1 MTKTIGQKHKRK
13 HRHGYTT
20 EEHDKS
26 GSENFALRWKQLRQ
40 IQLKRG
46 KIAQSDCFVVIF
58 YATQNYPLSKVE
70 CPLLNERSEPQMV
83 HGLPVQSR
91 VAAAIRAVPAICVMI
106 LAHMVMNKGGGGCKT
121 ERGKMD
127 EGSRHW
133 AKAKAGR

>member
-1 MTKTIGQKHKRK
+1 MRNTQQKGQIIFIATTEAVGLDQNENKFDKSSTKRVDMTKTIGQKHKRK

-70 CPLLNERSEPQMV
+70 CNPSHIFKFISTSTSPKLAIKSPLTSCLTVES
-83 HGLPVQSR
+83 
-91 VAAAIRAVPAICVMI
+91 
-106 LAHMVMNKGGGGCKT
+106 
-121 ERGKMD
+121 
-127 EGSRHW
+127 
-133 AKAKAGR
+133 